1 MAILFVSSARKLS
14 AGNSTC
20 TFGVNKEGAAT
31 LTGIIYDASGVIR
44 KRLEGKRFV
53 KIDSSDD
60 LYMNTVSIT
69 FAKSVD
75 ISVVEKWFANE
86 TAQGFIRLNAGLELE
101 CSTVS
106 EPELLKDLQGE
117 PVWKVFATCTAIK
130 SVENPPTLSLDTED
144 EALDKAEEA
153 RNNATERKTTG
164 LFNYLANKA
173 KQAASNILLDTDAQD
188 ILNADKTP
196 TTTKKAANTR
206 VKVAK

>member
-31 LTGIIYDASGVIR
+31 LTGIIYDASEVIR
-44 KRLEGKRFV
+44 RRQEGKKFV
-53 KIDSSDD
+53 KVDGSDD
-60 LYMNTVSIT
+60 LYMITVSLT

-106 EPELLKDLQGE
+106 EPELVEDLQGE

-130 SVENPPTLSLDTED
+130 SVENPPALSLDTED
-144 EALDKAEEA
+144 EALNKAEEA
-153 RNNATERKTTG
+153 RNNAAERKATG

-173 KQAASNILLDTDAQD
+173 NQAASSTLLDTNAQK
-188 ILNADKTP
+188 ILNASNSQQPVVNKP
-196 TTTKKAANTR
+196 KQFVNK
-206 VKVAK
+206 